1 MSEIKDSAVY
11 QFYDYVKSIYIY
23 SHVKT
28 HLKDFQRQPIEVATN
43 YILLIFSIIFIFFSV
58 FKVFVIIFYFIFI
71 QAFTGFIKFLISIC
85 KTKFR
90 LNFCSSLKN
99 SIYYLGKVF
108 KRIYTFNFYLFQNR
122 IIGFIM
128 IFSYFFFLF
137 SSTFFYLQNIK
148 FIDEVEKPDI
158 YLISFYSHF
167 ESVILMQLL
176 CSCFY
181 SCRNQILST
190 TLAFGL
196 FLSMNGM
203 LFLGFFITDIIE
215 NVDGSFE
222 LEEPQAVMNIVFDI
236 IFLFVNG
243 ISLFKI
249 IIYKKESKYFY

>member
-1 MSEIKDSAVY
+1 MSEIRDSGVY

-28 HLKDFQRQPIEVATN
+28 HLKDVQRQPIEVVTN
-43 YILLIFSIIFIFFSV
+43 HILLVWSFIFIFFSI

-71 QAFTGFIKFLISIC
+71 QALTGFIKFLISIC

-90 LNFCSSLKN
+90 LNFCSSFKN
-99 SIYYLGKVF
+99 AIYYLGKVF
-108 KRIYTFNFYLFQNR
+108 KRVYTFNFYLFQNK

-137 SSTFFYLQNIK
+137 SSAVFYLHNIT
-148 FIDEVEKPDI
+148 FIDQVEKPDI

-167 ESVILMQLL
+167 ESAILMQLL

-181 SCRNQILST
+181 SCRDQIWST
-190 TLAFGL
+190 IIALGL
-196 FLSMNGM
+196 FLTLNGM
-203 LFLGFFITDIIE
+203 LFLGYFITDVIE

-222 LEEPQAVMNIVFDI
+222 LEEPQYIMNIVFDT
-236 IFLFVNG
+236 IFLLVNG
-243 ISLFKI
+243 ICLFKI
-249 IIYKKESKYFY
+249 IFYNKESKYFY